1 MVLYSVHPAALGAAR
16 WGWVRGFVPCLARV
30 QGSCSAAE
38 VGAQPLLPLPLL
50 PQPLLPLLPQPQLL
64 LPWEAYEPV

>member
-1 MVLYSVHPAALGAAR
+1 M
-16 WGWVRGFVPCLARV
+16 
-30 QGSCSAAE
+30 
-38 VGAQPLLPLPLL
+38 LPLPLL